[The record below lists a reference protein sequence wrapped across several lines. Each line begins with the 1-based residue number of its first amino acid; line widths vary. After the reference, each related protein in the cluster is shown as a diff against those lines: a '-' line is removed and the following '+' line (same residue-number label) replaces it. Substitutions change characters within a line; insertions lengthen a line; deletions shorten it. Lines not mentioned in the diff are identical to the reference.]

1 VNGRDR
7 PGLLFDLT
15 SSLTALKLQI
25 GSAKVSTFG
34 ERVVDVFYVKDLFGL
49 KIEKEN
55 RINEIRATLLN
66 VLAEAP
72 NEAAAVSRPRRV
84 RRRLAA

>member
-1 VNGRDR
+1 
-7 PGLLFDLT
+7 
-15 SSLTALKLQI
+15 
-25 GSAKVSTFG
+25 
-34 ERVVDVFYVKDLFGL
+34 VKDLFGL